1 MCVYQ
6 ISVVNQDPV
15 LFSGTIRENIE
26 YGLKGCSLDEIK
38 EAAMKAN
45 AHDFITQLEKGYDTG
60 SVQFNS
66 TQFNNFNFL
75 SGCFLLLHADLPCI
89 KTNIILENRTL

>member
-1 MCVYQ
+1 MYNVLQ
-6 ISVVNQDPV
+6 IAVVNQDPV

-45 AHDFITQLEKGYDTG
+45 AHDFIMQFEKGYDAGTEFKLPLTLFYMAACRPALHE
-60 SVQFNS
+60 V
-66 TQFNNFNFL
+66 
-75 SGCFLLLHADLPCI
+75 LLCMSKKIWQH
-89 KTNIILENRTL
+89 T